1 MTPTNRFPA
10 HTTPAGRNG
19 RPSPPAA
26 QQSSRRLRTG
36 LISDAVVAS
45 YIHDISQRHRGAVH
59 ASEARPRRSAQYA

>member
-1 MTPTNRFPA
+1 MTLTSRFPA
-10 HTTPAGRNG
+10 HTTRQAATAAAR
-19 RPSPPAA
+19 RPPSGSPRRR
-26 QQSSRRLRTG
+26 QSTG